1 LALTL
6 GVAVLSAVVLL
17 LLGWVLTLRREVRK
31 LNTRVWRLERGE
43 RAAPVDFVY
52 AAPEDRPRPPERDL
66 APVARADLEAQI
78 QARLRAGRKIEA
90 VKLWRAAT
98 GDGLEASVAAVE
110 RIKNG
115 EGGGPRPA

>member
-1 LALTL
+1 MALTL

-17 LLGWVLTLRREVRK
+17 LLGGVLTLRREVRK
-31 LNTRVWRLERGE
+31 LHTRVWRLERGE

-52 AAPEDRPRPPERDL
+52 AAPDDRPRPPERTL
-66 APVARADLEAQI
+66 EPIARAELEAQI
-78 QARLRAGRKIEA
+78 QGRLRAGRKIEA

-110 RIKNG
+110 RIGKG